1 MIEQTQAQQTQ
12 AQAPKRPASS
22 VPLLV
27 GGAFFAG
34 IAAFLGWGVW
44 EATHPGPVPNCHFSS
59 SLITLCILATMSG

>member
-34 IAAFLGWGVW
+34 IAAFLGWGK
-44 EATHPGPVPNCHFSS
+44 ALF
-59 SLITLCILATMSG
+59 